1 MRFFLVKQQS
11 NPGKKGRVESPSRLA
26 PSTPQ
31 SQSFV
36 NKKGGLLLS
45 PTLER
50 PGKESFYWEM
60 CYMET
65 EMKTFKDVMEGL
77 KVIGAGTA
85 TIALA
90 GAAVGIGKIFS
101 SLIHSVARSPSSS
114 GRTETRKI
122 QVGICLSTCLSTSEH
137 SVQVLR
143 VLSLQPADIIWLGLA
158 GINNEKKTTKWKQ
171 QLTMALGGPRQ
182 RPRRRGDR
190 SNRVTPRRRFHSW
203 AAVGGYLRKL
213 RFDPPPGWEAST
225 SSRSQGEVHYDGG
238 YFFFSLPERM
248 NCIGDHPFVAA
259 CSSDLRIHR
268 GPQALLS

>member
-1 MRFFLVKQQS
+1 MLIGRGRPARRSGSIHRPGLISFVQKEKSRTSVPEAKKEEQEQEVVLSRPSSSATTTVVVANGDPPFRKQS
-11 NPGKKGRVESPSRLA
+11 NPGKKVGVESPSRLA

-101 SLIHSVARSPSSS
+101 SLIHSVARSP
-114 GRTETRKI
+114 
-122 QVGICLSTCLSTSEH
+122 
-137 SVQVLR
+137 
-143 VLSLQPADIIWLGLA
+143 
-158 GINNEKKTTKWKQ
+158 
-171 QLTMALGGPRQ
+171 
-182 RPRRRGDR
+182 
-190 SNRVTPRRRFHSW
+190 
-203 AAVGGYLRKL
+203 
-213 RFDPPPGWEAST
+213 
-225 SSRSQGEVHYDGG
+225 
-238 YFFFSLPERM
+238 
-248 NCIGDHPFVAA
+248 
-259 CSSDLRIHR
+259 
-268 GPQALLS
+268 